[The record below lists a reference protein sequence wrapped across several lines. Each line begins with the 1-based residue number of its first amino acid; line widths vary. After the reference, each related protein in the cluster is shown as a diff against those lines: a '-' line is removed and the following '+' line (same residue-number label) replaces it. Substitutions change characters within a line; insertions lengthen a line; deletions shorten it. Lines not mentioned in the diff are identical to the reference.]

1 MAQIYFPDTHILGD
15 CIFNVNLALW
25 IRFLK
30 SQFFYMLNWLLR
42 YKIKLLLV
50 LIQIEFQEGTVKNYL
65 VFVSLNVT
73 DLTEENLALRISVWA
88 SIFFVNFYLF
98 LYQ

>member
-1 MAQIYFPDTHILGD
+1 M
-15 CIFNVNLALW
+15 
-25 IRFLK
+25 
-30 SQFFYMLNWLLR
+30 
-42 YKIKLLLV
+42 
-50 LIQIEFQEGTVKNYL
+50 IQIEFQEGTVKNYL